1 MIRDVSNKA
10 ETGRLLIVDDD
21 PSIISQLRLALM
33 GEYDVYTATDPESA
47 WKIAD
52 ETHPDLMTLDLALA
66 DGDPDSGF
74 RLLDRCLGQDPLL
87 KVVLITGNDQ
97 KPHALRAVERG
108 AADFLGKPVDIQELR
123 ILLRRH
129 LAVGRLEREA
139 VQIPKDPGEED
150 RLGALIGK
158 SSPMRT
164 VFRTI
169 QQVAPTD
176 VSVLILGES
185 GTGKELVAKELH
197 ALSHRAEKPYVSI
210 NCAAIPENLLESEL
224 FGHERGAFTGAHV
237 ARAGRLERA
246 QAGTVFL
253 DEVGELPVQLQVK
266 ILRFLQ
272 DHEIERIGG
281 RDLLKLDVRVIAAT
295 SRNLEEEVA
304 SGRFREDLYYRL
316 SVVNVKLPP
325 LRDRWNDI
333 LTLAQYFLEKFGSQ
347 YKKNRLAL
355 TPMAKQALRQH
366 PWPGN
371 VRELEHRIQKAVVMS
386 RGRLVDATDLELA
399 TSDGK
404 LLTLRESRIEGD
416 RKAIIEALRR
426 TGGNISRAAEI
437 LRVSRPS
444 LHELLTKHNIEAQDY
459 KVRTRSGVN

>member
-1 MIRDVSNKA
+1 
-10 ETGRLLIVDDD
+10 
-21 PSIISQLRLALM
+21 
-33 GEYDVYTATDPESA
+33 
-47 WKIAD
+47 
-52 ETHPDLMTLDLALA
+52 
-66 DGDPDSGF
+66 
-74 RLLDRCLGQDPLL
+74 
-87 KVVLITGNDQ
+87 
-97 KPHALRAVERG
+97 
-108 AADFLGKPVDIQELR
+108 
-123 ILLRRH
+123 
-129 LAVGRLEREA
+129 
-139 VQIPKDPGEED
+139 
-150 RLGALIGK
+150 
-158 SSPMRT
+158 
-164 VFRTI
+164 
-169 QQVAPTD
+169 
-176 VSVLILGES
+176 
-185 GTGKELVAKELH
+185 
-197 ALSHRAEKPYVSI
+197 VSI